1 MSNHMIDTIGTPM
14 RGEFFVRGINRA
26 GEIVFTFEDNNMI
39 VTAAKE
45 TLANLIGG
53 DSAGKNITN
62 IAFGNSNAT
71 PAPDNDSVGGVETDS
86 LTMGANMSGTTM
98 VAYMKSITSH
108 SYPQAGRVPG
118 HWISGKRMAWLFR
131 TTALSARIS
140 LCSPER
146 PGALSQKAGTCTW
159 TVPGRLYSKEF
170 LKHGKYN

>member
-53 DSAGKNITN
+53 DSAGKSITN

-108 SYPQAGRVPG
+108 SYPQAGRVQFSWALDFG
-118 HWISGKRMAWLFR
+118 EANGLAIQDYGLICSDLTLF
-131 TTALSARIS
+131 ARKTRGVITKGGD
-140 LCSPER
+140 LYMD
-146 PGALSQKAGTCTW
+146 GTW
-159 TVPGRLYSKEF
+159 TIIF
-170 LKHGKYN
+170 